1 MKEVHV
7 SEAILGAARRMK
19 LRLEPEQAAAME
31 KHFRLL
37 QRWNRAVSLTSV
49 RNPET
54 AVALYTE
61 PLQILDLMPESEQ
74 GKLVDLGSGGGF
86 PGLILALLRP
96 SWTVLL
102 VERAARKVAFLAEA
116 ARRLGLRG
124 VQVLECDLRSCSDL
138 PDPWSFDILTLKAVG
153 AFDLALTLL
162 DQKGAAGSL
171 AVLLAGQDGVSA
183 VEQRLPQY
191 AGRLEQ
197 AEIRPIAGRERSFA
211 SVIRKVSI
219 RPDCST

>member
-1 MKEVHV
+1 MKEVSV
-7 SEAILGAARRMK
+7 SGAIMEAARTMK
-19 LRLEPEQAAAME
+19 LQLEQEQAAAME
-31 KHFRLL
+31 EHFRLL
-37 QRWNRAVSLTSV
+37 QHWNRAVSLTSV
-49 RNPET
+49 RNPKA
-54 AVALYTE
+54 AVTLYTE
-61 PLQILDLMPESEQ
+61 PLQILDLMPERGR

-124 VQVLECDLRSCSDL
+124 VQVLERDLQSYSDL
-138 PDPWSFDILTLKAVG
+138 PDAWSFDILTLKAVG

-162 DQKGAAGSL
+162 DQKGTAGSL
-171 AVLLAGQDGVSA
+171 AILLAGQDGVST

-197 AEIRPIAGRERSFA
+197 AEIRPIVGRERSFA
-211 SVIRKVSI
+211 SVIRKVSAC
-219 RPDCST
+219 PDCST